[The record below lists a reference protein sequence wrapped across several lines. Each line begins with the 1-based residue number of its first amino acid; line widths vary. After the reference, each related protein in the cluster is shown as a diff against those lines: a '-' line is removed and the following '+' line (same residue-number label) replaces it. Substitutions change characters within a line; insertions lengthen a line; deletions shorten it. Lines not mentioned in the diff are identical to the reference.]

1 VNERYVQYWE
11 MCQHIFLGRISEHAL
26 LNVKCFVIIMVPQFN
41 TSALYHVDIVQTAFD
56 IYLTQFIV
64 VGTNKYVK

>member
-1 VNERYVQYWE
+1 
-11 MCQHIFLGRISEHAL
+11 
-26 LNVKCFVIIMVPQFN
+26 MVPQFN